1 MAQHYVAVRL
11 AKPDTPSP
19 LLCLVGP
26 PGVGKTSLAWLV
38 AAALGRVPAWV
49 ACGELSRAADVHGA
63 RSGPPGRIVGELRRV
78 GVRNPVFILDG
89 IDCLD
94 EGVGV
99 AAALREA
106 LAPMPGAA
114 FRDRYVDLP
123 FDLSDALFVAT
134 ANRLTPVPAG
144 LREAMTVVEVP
155 GYTEDEKRAIAAGHL
170 LPLQLARHGLTAD
183 QVRVTGEAVEA
194 IVRGYTRETGV
205 WGLAD
210 ALGTVCAK
218 VVRRR
223 AEGDEAAAEVTPPVL
238 AGMLGAPAPPEA
250 KLAGRTGRPGV
261 AVGLCWTAAGGDV
274 LVVEASRMPGSGGL
288 ALTGRLGEMMQESA
302 QVALSW
308 LRANAERYG
317 IDPAFPRDTDV
328 HLHVSGEAP
337 KEGASPGVTMAAA
350 LVSVFTGR
358 PLRGGLAM
366 TGEITL
372 SGQVLPVGGIRDKV
386 LAAAPLRTDARH
398 PAPPEPPAGRRDARR
413 RPPPH
418 ARSPLRDRHRRPA
431 GPGAAARTDVSR
443 AAPSSW
449 WRSTLAPVIRIP
461 IRSCRSMGFAIGSAL
476 TGRKRRPAWS

>member
-1 MAQHYVAVRL
+1 M
-11 AKPDTPSP
+11 
-19 LLCLVGP
+19 
-26 PGVGKTSLAWLV
+26 GKTSLAWLV
-38 AAALGRVPAWV
+38 AAALGRVHAWV

-89 IDCLD
+89 IDGLD
-94 EGVGV
+94 EGGGV

-123 FDLSDALFVAT
+123 FDLSEALFVAT
-134 ANRLTPVPAG
+134 ANRLNPVPAV

-183 QVRVTGEAVEA
+183 QVRVTGEAVDA

-223 AEGDEAAAEVTPPVL
+223 AEGDEAPAEVTPQAL
-238 AGMLGAPAPPEA
+238 AGMLGAPEPPEA
-250 KLAGRTGRPGV
+250 KVAGRTGRPGV

-337 KEGASPGVTMAAA
+337 KEGASAGVTMAAA
-350 LVSVFTGR
+350 LASVFTGR

-386 LAAAPLRTDARH
+386 LAAHRCGLTRVILPHRNRQQVDEMLGDDLPRTLDVHYVTGIDGLLDLALR
-398 PAPPEPPAGRRDARR
+398 PAPTCRARR
-413 RPPPH
+413 PRRGG
-418 ARSPLRDRHRRPA
+418 ARSLRR
-431 GPGAAARTDVSR
+431 
-443 AAPSSW
+443 
-449 WRSTLAPVIRIP
+449 
-461 IRSCRSMGFAIGSAL
+461 
-476 TGRKRRPAWS
+476 